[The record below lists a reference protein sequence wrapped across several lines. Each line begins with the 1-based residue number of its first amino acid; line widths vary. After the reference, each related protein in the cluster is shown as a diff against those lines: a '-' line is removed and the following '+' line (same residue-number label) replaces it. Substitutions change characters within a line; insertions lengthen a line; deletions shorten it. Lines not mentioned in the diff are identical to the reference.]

1 MKLSRPGVLY
11 PDRRV
16 KFDNLSQ
23 AISDKIEPS
32 FADNEEERVR
42 DRTANQTEM
51 LAIIIRIL
59 VDRKLINTIELLSIL
74 GNEYTIEE

>member
-23 AISDKIEPS
+23 AIYDKIEPS
-32 FADNEEERVR
+32 FADNEEER